1 MRHLLAISLTLLPL
15 LGWLGCSGSEPD
27 PKHHAAAAPE
37 LYPTLEK
44 LYAGDQGLY
53 RGCGP
58 NNGVCHNSREYPNL
72 STLGSLV
79 ENIDLPC
86 NERRDDPK
94 TIHDLCE
101 RTGDRLGVAGTP
113 GAEIAFVTPDPSQ
126 ERVFHITLREPIELT
141 AGASVVVV
149 RTGPPEIELLPLTD
163 VGVTLALDPTGLSV
177 TVQLPPP
184 ETGEDAD
191 DDFLGPAFSNA
202 GLPADPTAIQVG
214 DPNQNGNF
222 GAALGGRLIRPGDP
236 ENSYLL
242 KRLTD
247 PTAGPLMPRANCCYW
262 TKAALRSLW
271 CWVSGLDETGSNA
284 LEPIDYESCPPG
296 PLDTMEYPD
305 PGSECEASGMCPT
318 RPALGY
324 EEPTFSNVYERVISQ
339 SCAGS
344 SCHIGGDSE
353 LDMETKERAYE
364 ALVLAEPKLVVP
376 GDPAASHLFVKVSPE
391 LCGDDCTLMPKGG
404 RPLPADARGL
414 IERWILNG
422 APND

>member
-15 LGWLGCSGSEPD
+15 LGWLGCSGSEPE

-101 RTGDRLGVAGTP
+101 RTGDRLAVDGTP
-113 GAEIAFVTPDPSQ
+113 GVEIAFVTPDPGQ
-126 ERVFHITLREPIELT
+126 ERLFHITLREPIEFA
-141 AGASVVVV
+141 AGARVVVV

-163 VGVTLALDPTGLSV
+163 VGVSLTLDPTGLSV
-177 TVQLPPP
+177 AVQLPPP

-191 DDFLGPAFSNA
+191 EDFLLPAFSNA

-214 DPNQNGNF
+214 DPNQNGSF

-271 CWVSGLDETGSNA
+271 CWVSGLTAGGSNA

-305 PGSECEASGMCPT
+305 PGAECEASGMCPT

-324 EEPTFSNVYERVISQ
+324 EEPTFGNVYERVISQ
-339 SCAGS
+339 SCAGA
-344 SCHIGGDSE
+344 SCHIGGDSGH
-353 LDMETKERAYE
+353 LDMATKQ
-364 ALVLAEPKLVVP
+364 
-376 GDPAASHLFVKVSPE
+376 
-391 LCGDDCTLMPKGG
+391 
-404 RPLPADARGL
+404 
-414 IERWILNG
+414 G
-422 APND
+422 A

>member
-1 MRHLLAISLTLLPL
+1 MRHLLALSLALVPL
-15 LGWLGCSGSEPD
+15 VGWMGCSGSEPED
-27 PKHHAAAAPE
+27 DEAPR
-37 LYPTLEK
+37 LYPTLET

-79 ENIDLPC
+79 ENINLPC
-86 NERRDDPK
+86 NERRDDPR

-101 RTGDRLGVAGTP
+101 RTGDRLRADGTP
-113 GAEIAFVTPDPSQ
+113 GVEIAHVAADPSQ
-126 ERVFHITLREPIELT
+126 ARTFRITLREPMELLP
-141 AGASVVVV
+141 GARLSVV
-149 RTGPPEIELLPLTD
+149 RSGPPELELLPLTD
-163 VGVTLALDPTGLSV
+163 VGAALALDPADPSGHSV

-191 DDFLGPAFSNA
+191 EDFLGPAFENA
-202 GLPADPTAIQVG
+202 GLPADPSAIQVG
-214 DPNQNGNF
+214 DPNQNGTF
-222 GAALGGRLIRPGDP
+222 GAGLGGALIRPGDP

-271 CWVSGLDETGSNA
+271 CWVAGLAEDGSNA
-284 LEPIDYESCPPG
+284 LDPIDYASCPPV
-296 PLDTMEYPD
+296 PLDTMEYPE
-305 PGSECEASGMCPT
+305 PGAECESSGMCPT
-318 RPALGY
+318 RPALGW
-324 EEPTFSNVYERVISQ
+324 EEPTFANVYDRVISQ
-339 SCAGS
+339 SCAGA
-344 SCHIGGDSE
+344 SCHIGGNGGK

-364 ALVLAEPKLVVP
+364 ALVLAEPALVVP
-376 GDPAASHLFVKVSPE
+376 GDPEGSHLFVKVSPE
-391 LCGDDCTLMPKGG
+391 LCNGDCTLMPKGG

-414 IERWILNG
+414 IERWIVNG
-422 APND
+422 ALND